1 MAIGIG
7 SLVRVKEPFDQQF
20 PGVIPVTGQ
29 NAETGAWQIGEEVD
43 FDESNL
49 EEVIE

>member
-1 MAIGIG
+1 MIGIG
-7 SLVRVKEPFDQQF
+7 SKVRVTSPFDQAL
-20 PGVIPVTGQ
+20 PGIWEVVSQ
-29 NAETGAWQIGEEVD
+29 NPDTGAWQIGEGVD